1 MEPPIQVRV
10 LAPEPFSP
18 RKRNFVCSV
27 SDIHVR
33 VPSSAILLFALIKP
47 IAQDLKKQLLCFT
60 LPILIACCS
69 LIGCRS
75 TPANHEKVV
84 TLLFTN
90 DVESAYDPI
99 PAFWLDDA
107 SMIGGIAEMTTLIES
122 IRKTEPNVFL
132 FDSGDIFT
140 GALAKLTD
148 GRLAFE
154 LMITM
159 GYDAM
164 AIGNHEFEYG
174 HKIFEWE
181 KNRAPFPVLGANF
194 FYKDTDHPY
203 AQAHTVLERG
213 GIRIGV
219 VGIMGQDAATAI
231 IPSYIAPLDVT
242 EPAEAVRKS
251 VAELRDEVD
260 LMVLLTHQGKT
271 APMQTD
277 AETDPRL
284 QRDIDADIALAGAV
298 EGIDVLFAG
307 HADAGTPRPVVHSRT
322 GTLIMQTYGQATHLG
337 YLQLRLNGDTGK
349 IQEYEG
355 KLIAVE
361 SSKLDPDPRI
371 LAKLKRYRDLHPEI
385 FATVGRTEAPLVRRY
400 IEESDIGNLF
410 ADIFVHAT
418 GADIGFIHGGSLRK
432 DLPEGEIR
440 LVDILDSY
448 PFVDDVNVKE
458 MSGERIRRA
467 LEQSLTFERGMLQL
481 SGLVL
486 TYDLSRPEH
495 DRIVRLERNGRPV
508 ADSDLFSVAA
518 PGFLTEG
525 GDLYDSF
532 PESEVI
538 RSAGK
543 VSDVIVDYFRS
554 QEIVRVPE
562 RGRQKAFGE
571 RR

>member
-1 MEPPIQVRV
+1 MPSFRSFSLPVLVFLAISGCQPATDM
-10 LAPEPFSP
+10 LAPAPA
-18 RKRNFVCSV
+18 
-27 SDIHVR
+27 
-33 VPSSAILLFALIKP
+33 SSATAEDRI
-47 IAQDLKKQLLCFT
+47 
-60 LPILIACCS
+60 
-69 LIGCRS
+69 
-75 TPANHEKVV
+75 V

-99 PAFWLDDA
+99 PAFWLEDI
-107 SMIGGIAEMTTLIES
+107 SMIGGIAEMTALIETLRES
-122 IRKTEPNVFL
+122 EPNVFL

-140 GALAKLTD
+140 GALAKLTE
-148 GRLAFE
+148 GKLAFE
-154 LMITM
+154 LMMTM

-203 AQAHTVLERG
+203 AQAHTIIERN

-219 VGIMGQDAATAI
+219 IGIMGQDAATAI
-231 IPSYIAPLDVT
+231 IPSYIAPLDVRD
-242 EPAEAVRKS
+242 PATMVRES
-251 VAELRDEVD
+251 VAELRDQVD

-277 AETDPRL
+277 AESDPRL

-298 EGIDVLFAG
+298 EGIDILLAG
-307 HADAGTPRPVVHSRT
+307 HADAGTPEPVVHPET

-337 YLQLRLNGDTGK
+337 YLQLRIDSQSGEITEFD
-349 IQEYEG
+349 G
-355 KLIAVE
+355 KLIPVE
-361 SSKLDPDPRI
+361 SDTLTPDPRI
-371 LAKLKRYRDLHPEI
+371 LAKLEKYRAANSEI
-385 FATVGRTEAPLVRRY
+385 MVKVGTAAAPMVRRY

-410 ADIFVHAT
+410 ADIFVEAT
-418 GADIGFIHGGSLRK
+418 GADIGFVHGGSLRK
-432 DLPEGEIR
+432 DLPGGDVH

-458 MSGERIRRA
+458 MSGSQIRRA
-467 LEQSLTFERGMLQL
+467 LEQSLTFERGLLQL
-481 SGLVL
+481 SGLEL
-486 TYDLSRPEH
+486 TYDLEQPKYSR
-495 DRIVRLERNGRPV
+495 ILTLEKNGQAI
-508 ADSDLFSVAA
+508 ADDDLFTVAA

-538 RSAGK
+538 RSVGK
-543 VSDVIVDYFRS
+543 VSDVIIDYFRGND
-554 QEIVRVPE
+554 VVAVPS
-562 RGRQKAFGE
+562 RGRQFDRSGN
-571 RR
+571 